1 MNWKHGLAAAAL
13 AAALST
19 PAAAQMAEG
28 VAAIVNDQ
36 VISTYDVRQRA
47 NLLLASSSIQPT
59 SENLQR
65 AGSQALRDLI
75 DERLQLQEAANF
87 EISATDEQINATL
100 NDIAR
105 GNNSTGPDLIRQ
117 LGSAGINVSTL
128 RDQIRADIS
137 WRRLI
142 NGRYGSRVRISD
154 VEVRETLER
163 IADGATRAQFLIS
176 EIFLPAQNEQE
187 FAEMEAGAARLL
199 QEMQRGA
206 PFPLVA
212 RQFSA
217 APTAASGGD
226 LGWVGAGELRPEV
239 QATVNSLQPGQV
251 SNPVRTPEGVYLVAL
266 RERREGRPAQA
277 PTVRVGLL
285 QVTAPSAQRSEL
297 ERVRARISS
306 CERIG
311 DSLGGVSG
319 AEVTNLGETAETEL
333 SDAVRTQITGLR
345 AGQTSAVT
353 VAGESAAMFVVCAR
367 EETATGLP
375 SRQEIENRLFE
386 QELALLAQ
394 RYLRDL
400 RREATIITR

>member
-1 MNWKHGLAAAAL
+1 MNWKHGLAAAL
-13 AAALST
+13 AAAALQT

-28 VAAIVNDQ
+28 VAAIVNDE

-47 NLLLASSSIQPT
+47 NLLLASSNIAPSP
-59 SENLQR
+59 ENLQR
-65 AGSQALRDLI
+65 ASAQALRDLI
-75 DERLQLQEAANF
+75 DERLQLQEAADF
-87 EISATDEQINATL
+87 DIQPTEEQINATL

-105 GNNSTGPDLIRQ
+105 SNNSTAADLIRQ
-117 LGSAGINVSTL
+117 LGAAGINVNTL
-128 RDQIRADIS
+128 RDQIRADIA

-163 IADGATRAQFLIS
+163 IAAGATRAQYLVS
-176 EIFLPAQNEQE
+176 EIFLPAQTEQE

-239 QATVNSLQPGQV
+239 QAIVDRLQPGQV

-266 RERREGRPAQA
+266 RERREGRPAAA
-277 PTVRVGLL
+277 PVVRVGLL
-285 QVTAPSAQRSEL
+285 QVTAPAAQRSAL
-297 ERVRARISS
+297 ERARARISN
-306 CERIG
+306 CEGIG
-311 DSLGGVSG
+311 DALGGVQG
-319 AEVTNLGETAETEL
+319 AEIVNLGETAESDL
-333 SDAVRTQITGLR
+333 SDAVRSQITGLG

-353 VAGESAAMFVVCAR
+353 AAGESAAMFVVCSR
-367 EETATGLP
+367 QESSTGLP
-375 SRQEIENRLFE
+375 SRQEVENRLFE

>member
-1 MNWKHGLAAAAL
+1 MNWKHGLAAAVL
-13 AAALST
+13 AAALQT

-28 VAAIVNDQ
+28 VAAIVNDE

-47 NLLLASSSIQPT
+47 SLLLASSAIEPSP
-59 SENLQR
+59 ENMQR
-65 AGSQALRDLI
+65 AAQQALRDLV
-75 DERLQLQEAANF
+75 DERLQIQEAASY
-87 EISATDEQINATL
+87 EISPTDAQINATL
-100 NDIAR
+100 SDIAR
-105 GNNSTGPDLIRQ
+105 SNNSTAPELLRQ
-117 LGSAGINVSTL
+117 LTEAGINPVTL
-128 RDQIRADIS
+128 RQQIRADIA

-163 IADGATRAQFLIS
+163 IAAGAQRAQFLVS
-176 EIFLPAQNEQE
+176 EIFLPAETEAE
-187 FAEMEAGAARLL
+187 FQEMETGAMRLL

-239 QATVNSLQPGQV
+239 QAIVDRLQPGQV
-251 SNPVRTPEGVYLVAL
+251 SNPVRTPEGVYLIAL
-266 RERREGRPAQA
+266 RERREGRPVTA
-277 PTVRVGLL
+277 PVVRIGLL
-285 QVTAPSAQRSEL
+285 QVTVPSAQRSAL
-297 ERVRARISS
+297 ERARARISS
-306 CERIG
+306 CEAIG
-311 DSLGGVSG
+311 G
-319 AEVTNLGETAETEL
+319 ALSSVEGADIINLGETAESDL
-333 SDAVRTQITGLR
+333 SDTVRSQVSGLN

-353 VAGESAAMFVVCAR
+353 AAGDTASMFVVCSRA
-367 EETATGLP
+367 ETNTGMP
-375 SRQEIENRLFE
+375 SRAEVENRLFE